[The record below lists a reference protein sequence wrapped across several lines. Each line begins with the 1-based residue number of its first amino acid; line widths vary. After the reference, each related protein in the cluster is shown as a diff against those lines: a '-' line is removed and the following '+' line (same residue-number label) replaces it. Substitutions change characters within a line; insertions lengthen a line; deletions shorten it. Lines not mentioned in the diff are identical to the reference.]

1 MLKEMRPA
9 LVLLVL
15 FALICGLG
23 YPLLISG
30 IGQTLFPYQAGG
42 SLIRDADNRVIGSEL
57 IGQSFTD
64 ERYFWPRPSAAGS
77 NGYDA
82 GASSG
87 SNLGPTS
94 AALTERVKN
103 DAERLGAAPK
113 NKVPVDLVTASG
125 SGLDPHITPAAAY
138 FQVARVAGARGLE
151 PAMVRQLVDAHVERP
166 LLGLLGEPRVN
177 VLRLN
182 LALDSRPGSKLA
194 GPARK

>member
-15 FALICGLG
+15 FTLICGLG

-30 IGQTLFPYQAGG
+30 IGQAVFPHQAGG
-42 SLIRDADNRVIGSEL
+42 SLIRNEDGAVIGSEL
-57 IGQSFTD
+57 IGQSFTSD
-64 ERYFWPRPSAAGS
+64 RYFWPRPSAAGS

-94 AALTERVKN
+94 AALTERVKK
-103 DAERLGAAPK
+103 DAERLGADAT
-113 NKVPVDLVTASG
+113 NTVPVDLVAASG

-138 FQVARVAGARGLE
+138 FQVARVAKARGLDE
-151 PAMVRQLVDAHVERP
+151 TVVRQMVDAHIEQP
-166 LLGLLGEPRVN
+166 LLGLLGERRVN
-177 VLRLN
+177 VLMLN
-182 LALDSRPGSKLA
+182 LGLDSKGGERT
-194 GPARK
+194 AR

>member
-15 FALICGLG
+15 FTLICGLG

-30 IGQTLFPYQAGG
+30 IGQAMFPHQAGG
-42 SLIRDADNRVIGSEL
+42 SLIRNEDGAVIGSEL
-57 IGQSFTD
+57 IGQSFTSD
-64 ERYFWPRPSAAGS
+64 RYFWPRPSAAGS

-94 AALTERVKN
+94 AALTERVKK
-103 DAERLGAAPK
+103 DAERLGADVT
-113 NKVPVDLVTASG
+113 NTVPVDLVAASG

-138 FQVARVAGARGLE
+138 FQVARVAKARGLD
-151 PAMVRQLVDAHVERP
+151 AAVVRQMVDARIEQP
-166 LLGLLGEPRVN
+166 LLGLLGEQRVN
-177 VLRLN
+177 VLMLN
-182 LALDSRPGSKLA
+182 LALDGKSGERA
-194 GPARK
+194 AR

>member
-15 FALICGLG
+15 FTLICGLG

-30 IGQTLFPYQAGG
+30 IGQAVFPHQAGG
-42 SLIRDADNRVIGSEL
+42 SLIRNKDGAVIGSEL
-57 IGQSFTD
+57 IGQSFTSD
-64 ERYFWPRPSAAGS
+64 RYFWPRPSAAGN

-94 AALTERVKN
+94 AALTERVKK
-103 DAERLGAAPK
+103 DAERLGADAT
-113 NKVPVDLVTASG
+113 NTVPVDLLTASG

-138 FQVARVAGARGLE
+138 FQVARVAKARGLDE
-151 PAMVRQLVDAHVERP
+151 TVVRQMVDAHIEQP
-166 LLGLLGEPRVN
+166 LLGLLGEQRVN
-177 VLRLN
+177 VLMLN
-182 LALDSRPGSKLA
+182 LGLDSKGGERT
-194 GPARK
+194 AR